1 MISSQPRRN
10 PTKQSGNAHNVAVFA
25 FTVHPDEKDVRVATS
40 KQNILLSALLW
51 TSTGLFLIQ
60 AGITIASAHKRRG

>member
-1 MISSQPRRN
+1 M
-10 PTKQSGNAHNVAVFA
+10 AVFA
-25 FTVHPDEKDVRVATS
+25 FTAHPDEKDVRVAIS

-60 AGITIASAHKRRG
+60 AGITIASLTSRGVNSGGRCRRSEYEEHVG